1 MNCFGDY
8 KKSSIFAPAIE
19 KRWRDSSLLGGFH
32 SWRSFLLKQDRN
44 TTGTQNDINVHK
56 KRNTLYIMYSPLRKE
71 YIQDLHYNFSTSS
84 LDKPVAPIINSVGE
98 PTCFK

>member
-19 KRWRDSSLLGGFH
+19 KRWRSPVQSRVPLLRKALKLRPLGGFH
-32 SWRSFLLKQDRN
+32 SWRSFLLKRDGN

-56 KRNTLYIMYSPLRKE
+56 KGTHYI
-71 YIQDLHYNFSTSS
+71 
-84 LDKPVAPIINSVGE
+84 
-98 PTCFK
+98 

>member
-1 MNCFGDY
+1 MRSTGQSRVPLQN
-8 KKSSIFAPAIE
+8 KSL
-19 KRWRDSSLLGGFH
+19 KLRLLRGFH
-32 SWRSFLLKQDRN
+32 SWRSFLLKQDGN

>member
-1 MNCFGDY
+1 MRSPVQSRVPLLR
-8 KKSSIFAPAIE
+8 KALKL
-19 KRWRDSSLLGGFH
+19 RLLGGFH
-32 SWRSFLLKQDRN
+32 SWRSFLLKRDGN

-56 KRNTLYIMYSPLRKE
+56 KGTHYILYIMYSPLRKE

>member
-1 MNCFGDY
+1 M
-8 KKSSIFAPAIE
+8 
-19 KRWRDSSLLGGFH
+19 
-32 SWRSFLLKQDRN
+32 
-44 TTGTQNDINVHK
+44 GTQREHK
-56 KRNTLYIMYSPLRKE
+56 TILMFTKKGTHYILMYSPLRKE

>member
-1 MNCFGDY
+1 M
-8 KKSSIFAPAIE
+8 
-19 KRWRDSSLLGGFH
+19 
-32 SWRSFLLKQDRN
+32 
-44 TTGTQNDINVHK
+44 GTQREHKTILMFTK

>member
-1 MNCFGDY
+1 MNLETKITIY
-8 KKSSIFAPAIE
+8 KFTPQVFT
-19 KRWRDSSLLGGFH
+19 L
-32 SWRSFLLKQDRN
+32 
-44 TTGTQNDINVHK
+44 TQCNMVQQIW
-56 KRNTLYIMYSPLRKE
+56 NTLYIMYSPLRKE

>member
-1 MNCFGDY
+1 MSVTCIQDIYHCDTCKSALDEHGRNCRQMC
-8 KKSSIFAPAIE
+8 I
-19 KRWRDSSLLGGFH
+19 RD
-32 SWRSFLLKQDRN
+32 R
-44 TTGTQNDINVHK
+44 
-56 KRNTLYIMYSPLRKE
+56 YSPLRKE

>member
-1 MNCFGDY
+1 M
-8 KKSSIFAPAIE
+8 
-19 KRWRDSSLLGGFH
+19 
-32 SWRSFLLKQDRN
+32 
-44 TTGTQNDINVHK
+44 GTQREHKTILMFTKKEHIIYNVF
-56 KRNTLYIMYSPLRKE
+56 PLRKE